1 MSGALNALLAF
12 GGNLFKSSSS
22 VLVVINRAS
31 FREVPNSKLRS
42 IFALA
47 AIASHPKHD
56 TDAALSNSTVHW
68 LGCGGLA
75 QPGGGSSSQIFIK
88 SFVTWD
94 PPAASHRHT
103 SAAALAF
110 VRAASASLSALRRRF
125 LG

>member
-31 FREVPNSKLRS
+31 FWEVPNSKLRS
-42 IFALA
+42 IFALV

-75 QPGGGSSSQIFIK
+75 QPGGGLHHKYLLNHLLRGILPLLRTVI
-88 SFVTWD
+88 
-94 PPAASHRHT
+94 PPP
-103 SAAALAF
+103 LPWL
-110 VRAASASLSALRRRF
+110 LS
-125 LG
+125 GPPPPP